1 MRAFQFEVIWMM
13 IENLNAA
20 WLCSASLGARV
31 VTTSSLDQPTF
42 NISVGHLV
50 YPALGLVPHIGKT

>member
-1 MRAFQFEVIWMM
+1 LVNASKGPRMRAFQFEVIWMM

-31 VTTSSLDQPTF
+31 VTTSSLDQTT
-42 NISVGHLV
+42 
-50 YPALGLVPHIGKT
+50 Y